1 MYSSI
6 DFKRMSDS
14 WSSKFEDLKYTYC
27 VFLAQ
32 EELYL
37 KIHNMEPGGSMFN
50 MYSDDIKYIYNV
62 MPIECL
68 ENRKLRVP
76 NNWLQKNYLSSYIF
90 NTTKYEILL
99 FINDIKMYMIYTKK
113 KMINLIFIIMNI
125 LI

>member
-1 MYSSI
+1 
-6 DFKRMSDS
+6 
-14 WSSKFEDLKYTYC
+14 
-27 VFLAQ
+27 
-32 EELYL
+32 
-37 KIHNMEPGGSMFN
+37 MFN

-99 FINDIKMYMIYTKK
+99 FINDIFKDI
-113 KMINLIFIIMNI
+113 
-125 LI
+125 